1 MQYNKKLIT
10 FFITLLLMAG
20 CKKEDLTTPG
30 DKAADARSI
39 GSFIR
44 NNYDLSLLSAALER
58 AGFLDSLNQPG
69 PFTFF
74 APDNA
79 AFNAIGITS
88 AKDFETMNVD
98 SLRFALKC
106 QGFRDRKYVSD
117 FPYQLGNKY
126 VSLAGPEMYI
136 SVSRNNTGVSNGA
149 NDRTVYVNG
158 AYVYSNTKRNIGLAN
173 GVVHVVRMPFR
184 YTQGTVQDFLMADS
198 SLSLF
203 VTAMKRFKLWD
214 GLKEK
219 GPFTVFAPHND
230 AFRKYDL
237 TADSINRMD
246 PDKFDSIAFGI
257 YPLMEETRHIFST
270 DWQQINVDYSGVNTY
285 IHLPGFSMRPAYSYN
300 EYLQQENHSILVV
313 DDKGKS
319 GINGPQTIHYKNGV
333 AMGADHMVTNG
344 IVHIVDDLLLYPQ
357 TLIK

>member
-1 MQYNKKLIT
+1 MQHNKQLIT
-10 FFITLLLMAG
+10 FFIALLFIAG
-20 CKKEDLTTPG
+20 CKREDLTLPG
-30 DKAADARSI
+30 DNAADSRSI

-58 AGFLDSLNQPG
+58 AGLLDSLNQPG

-79 AFNAIGITS
+79 AFNAIGITR
-88 AKDFETMNVD
+88 AKDFDMMDPD

-106 QGFRDRKYVSD
+106 QGFRDRKYISD
-117 FPYQLGNKY
+117 FPFQMGNKY
-126 VSLAGPEMYI
+126 VSMAGPEMYI
-136 SVSRNNTGVSNGA
+136 SVSRDITGVGNGA
-149 NDRTVYVNG
+149 GDRNVFVNG
-158 AYVYSNTKRNIGLAN
+158 AYVYGNTKRNIALAN
-173 GVVHVVRMPFR
+173 GVVHVVKKPFR
-184 YTQGTVQDFLMADS
+184 YTQGTVQDFLTADP

-203 VTAMKRFKLWD
+203 VAAMKQFKLWD

-230 AFRKYDL
+230 AFRKYGL

-246 PDKFDSIAFGI
+246 PDKFKAIAFGI

-270 DWQQINVDYSGVNTY
+270 DWKQINVDYSGINTY
-285 IHLPGFSMRPAYSYN
+285 IHLPGFSVKPAYMYY
-300 EYLQQENHSILVV
+300 EYTQQESHSIEVV
-313 DDKGKS
+313 DDAGKS
-319 GINGPQTIHYKNGV
+319 GVNGPSVIHYKNGP
-333 AMGADHMVTNG
+333 ALGADHIVTNG
-344 IVHIVDDLLLYPQ
+344 IVHIVDDLLLFPQ